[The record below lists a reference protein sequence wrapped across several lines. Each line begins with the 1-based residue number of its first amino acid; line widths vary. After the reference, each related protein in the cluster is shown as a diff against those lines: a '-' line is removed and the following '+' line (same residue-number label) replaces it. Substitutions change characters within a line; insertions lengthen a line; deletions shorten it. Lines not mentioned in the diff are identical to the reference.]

1 MLGIPYKGSA
11 PALQDTM
18 SGQTQLMFPSLF
30 SAMPHVKSGRLRA
43 LAIAGPKRSTQ
54 LPDVPTLKELG
65 VDGVEVQQWYGFFA
79 PAKTPP
85 DVVTRLHQLIN
96 RILSDDDIIKQI
108 EGQGA
113 DVETVSQ
120 AEFASI
126 LKSELTK
133 WRQVVAS
140 ANITPD

>member
-1 MLGIPYKGSA
+1 
-11 PALQDTM
+11 
-18 SGQTQLMFPSLF
+18 MFPSLF

-65 VDGVEVQQWYGFFA
+65 IDGVEVQQWYGFFA

-85 DVVTRLHQLIN
+85 DVVSRLHQLIN
-96 RILSDDDIIKQI
+96 RILADDDIVKQI

-113 DVETVSQ
+113 DVETVTQ

>member
-1 MLGIPYKGSA
+1 
-11 PALQDTM
+11 M
-18 SGQTQLMFPSLF
+18 SGQTQVMFPSLF

-65 VDGVEVQQWYGFFA
+65 IDGVEVQQWYGFFA

-85 DVVTRLHQLIN
+85 DVVSRLHQLIN
-96 RILSDDDIIKQI
+96 RILSDDDIVKQI

-113 DVETVSQ
+113 YVETVTQ
-120 AEFASI
+120 AECASI